1 MKKIAIVVIKGGLGN
16 QLFQLVF
23 CNYLKSKNFKVILD
37 TSAYGLSAKKLKTL
51 NMTKRSLVFPIEI
64 FGFKN
69 ANNVYVRFLKIV
81 KKVYSIFLF
90 NPDVKTHFRGHEF
103 KYEETGLLN
112 IFDGYWKNTNYLD
125 ENIDFLVNS
134 LNSVE
139 ELKNFIN
146 KTPAP
151 GSTLLHIRRGD
162 FVDNGWDL
170 PEQFFLNAIEYI
182 QENKGISFFDIFTDD
197 YQWVVDSSLSK
208 HKKINKIISPTSDSR
223 KEIIETF
230 SKMFNYENYIIGNST
245 FSYFPAY
252 LKNNKE
258 SIVIISNPWFPESYH
273 PDISK
278 SNWIKLKY

>member
-146 KTPAP
+146 KTPTP

>member
-170 PEQFFLNAIEYI
+170 PEQFLNAIEYI

-223 KEIIETF
+223 KEIIEHF
-230 SKMFNYENYIIGNST
+230 QKCLIMKIILLET
-245 FSYFPAY
+245 VHFP
-252 LKNNKE
+252 
-258 SIVIISNPWFPESYH
+258 IFRHI
-273 PDISK
+273 
-278 SNWIKLKY
+278 